1 MKDYSNNKFKNLES
15 KWKKTW
21 ENMKWLKQKVTPEM
35 KTKIIG
41 SQGRINSTE
50 NVSKVNKWM
59 KTAWKKE
66 KNRR

>member
-1 MKDYSNNKFKNLES
+1 
-15 KWKKTW
+15 
-21 ENMKWLKQKVTPEM
+21 MKWLKQKVTPEM

-66 KNRR
+66 KKIKDNLFL